1 MEDKL
6 NSQKYDYSIL
16 LIEDNKT
23 NQFMVQLILEQSDY
37 IVRIVENGQ
46 IGLEEFRLN
55 QDKDDIILMDLHMS
69 IMDGEE
75 VSSKIS
81 EFNKTTTI
89 IAMTADT
96 VTGLDDKCKEFGINA
111 YFKAF

>member
-1 MEDKL
+1 
-6 NSQKYDYSIL
+6 
-16 LIEDNKT
+16 
-23 NQFMVQLILEQSDY
+23 MVQLILEQSDY

-69 IMDGEE
+69 IMDGEK

-81 EFNKTTTI
+81 EFNKTTPI

-96 VTGLDDKCKEFGINA
+96 VTGLDDK
-111 YFKAF
+111 